1 MPEMVGT
8 VQCVRVAASS
18 AFVTIEEVGTGDTET
33 FILWF
38 LPGTSSG
45 IPSTLTSFTRIM
57 HSMWLSQ
64 LREGRARDLTVTV
77 IHPNDSAEITALQL
91 N

>member
-1 MPEMVGT
+1 VPEIIGT
-8 VQCVRVAASS
+8 VQCMRVSADA

-38 LPGTSSG
+38 LPGTSGG
-45 IPSTLTSFTRIM
+45 IPSSLTSFTRIM
-57 HSMWLSQ
+57 HSMWLSL
-64 LREGRARDLTVTV
+64 LREARSNNLTVTV
-77 IHPNDSAEITALQL
+77 VHPTGSAEVTALQL